1 MSDYPDNPG
10 PLPALRLCNVSTPN
24 PVTGD
29 GALGNVNKGQMYY
42 RGSDR
47 EDLVRILQQM
57 LVALGYD
64 VGPAGVDGILGND
77 TEAAVLAFQENNTD
91 WEGTQ
96 LNADGLVGPRTS
108 DALNRKMVG
117 VWYDLYQ
124 TPIEFTNGMPLFTA
138 TNDAFKDGVSIERG
152 ESAGAKIVVVDYR
165 PPRVEPR
172 IRIVLED
179 FFVLQPGTMGMSGTF
194 EPSDRLVFDI
204 EGFDYEIRKKD
215 GEVFI
220 RPGVLVVGQFSTD
233 YNGMMFL
240 ESDAW
245 LRVEG
250 SGGEQKGEEIP
261 VRIVVDDPAVKVE
274 IPMSDQEPKYHIAIV
289 ANPGIQETGS
299 AGNDPPFLRD
309 DILRDRPAYH
319 RRVVRILESLF
330 DTAEDSLRD
339 EEVEPYIRLY
349 SLFDN
354 TLANDADNSL
364 LRKSANF
371 ATDNIA
377 GPRSIDL
384 PDLLPDFLS
393 RHSERADVVIAV
405 SKLNFRCSAW
415 FTTDGA
421 DGDEYS
427 LDGTA
432 YRYGT
437 DVTSPG
443 SFGDS
448 VLLRP
453 ETQRYDKLTPIH
465 EYFHAMS
472 EKDRGRII
480 DLYHDNFDSSEVSV
494 NKRQRSGANI
504 PAVFGRLDSTSYNS
518 DAPNGAYVG
527 RGGLGYPGADGI
539 NTTYGPE
546 LVDNTVCNVMDNFT
560 RSTMDPDK
568 CKLDHMTHRYVMDR
582 IKAKIRN
589 R

>member
-1 MSDYPDNPG
+1 
-10 PLPALRLCNVSTPN
+10 
-24 PVTGD
+24 
-29 GALGNVNKGQMYY
+29 
-42 RGSDR
+42 
-47 EDLVRILQQM
+47 
-57 LVALGYD
+57 
-64 VGPAGVDGILGND
+64 
-77 TEAAVLAFQENNTD
+77 
-91 WEGTQ
+91 
-96 LNADGLVGPRTS
+96 
-108 DALNRKMVG
+108 
-117 VWYDLYQ
+117 
-124 TPIEFTNGMPLFTA
+124 
-138 TNDAFKDGVSIERG
+138 
-152 ESAGAKIVVVDYR
+152 VDYR
-165 PPRVEPR
+165 PPRVAPK

-179 FFVLQPGTMGMSGTF
+179 FFVLQPKTMGIDGTF

-204 EGFDYEIRKKD
+204 EGFDQEIRKKD
-215 GEVFI
+215 GEVFV
-220 RPGVLVVGQFSTD
+220 RPGVLVVGQFGTD
-233 YNGMMFL
+233 YNGMML
-240 ESDAW
+240 MEGDAW
-245 LRVEG
+245 LRVE
-250 SGGEQKGEEIP
+250 SSAGEQKGDEIP
-261 VRIVVDDPAVKVE
+261 VRIVVDAPAVKVE
-274 IPMSDQEPKYHIAIV
+274 FPMSDQEPKYHIAIV

-299 AGNDPPFLRD
+299 TGDDPPFLRD

-319 RRVVRILESLF
+319 RRVIRILESLF

-354 TLANDADNSL
+354 TLTNDADNSL

-393 RHSERADVVIAV
+393 RNSERADVVIAV

-415 FTTDGA
+415 FTTDGS
-421 DGDEYS
+421 DGDEYT
-427 LDGTA
+427 LDDDT

-437 DVTSPG
+437 NVTSPG

-453 ETQRYDKLTPIH
+453 ETQSYDKLTPIH

-480 DLYHDNFDSSEVSV
+480 DLYHDNYDSSEVSV
-494 NKRQRSGANI
+494 NKRQRSGGNI
-504 PAVFGRLDSTSYNS
+504 PAVFGSLDDTSYNS
-518 DAPNGAYVG
+518 DAPDGAYVG
-527 RGGLGYPGADGI
+527 RGGLGYPGDDGI

-546 LVDNTVCNVMDNFT
+546 LVDNTACNVMDNFT

-568 CKLDHMTHRYVMDR
+568 CKLDHMTHQYVTDR